1 MKPKNAPPAVEKLTL
16 EQAIKALQAKAQ
28 NTTWTNRPDGSF
40 SVSVPIT
47 PEDLKQ
53 MASLRARD
61 DQAGSQWGQRKTRPR
76 KPIPAPPTNQA
87 ADLLTEQMLA
97 HRWHCS
103 TSRLQRWR
111 IDSRGPAYLKIGG
124 KVLYRLADIRQYEA
138 DHVVKT
144 QIKAC

>member
-1 MKPKNAPPAVEKLTL
+1 MIPS
-16 EQAIKALQAKAQ
+16 LQIEAF
-28 NTTWTNRPDGSF
+28 RRRLHH
-40 SVSVPIT
+40 
-47 PEDLKQ
+47 EDLKQ

-61 DQAGSQWGQRKTRPR
+61 DQAGSQCGQRKTRPR

-124 KVLYRLADIRQYEA
+124 KVLHRLADIREYEA

-144 QIKAC
+144 QNKAC